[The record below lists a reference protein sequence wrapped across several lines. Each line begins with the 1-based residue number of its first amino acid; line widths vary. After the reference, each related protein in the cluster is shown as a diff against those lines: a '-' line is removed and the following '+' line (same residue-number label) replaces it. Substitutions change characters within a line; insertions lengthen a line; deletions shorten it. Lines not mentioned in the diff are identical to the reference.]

1 LSRCNPRSISIHIAA
16 TDHTDTS
23 DTEQSTAEKQAG
35 DERQNGPVV
44 IAVDGSPAAEH
55 ALGAA
60 GHLLAERRALVLVV
74 WKAGLGFEL
83 LEMPAVTGLP
93 PAPIDIRTAMEI
105 DEAQYEGAQ
114 RVARR
119 AAGIAREAG
128 SEALVVAEAP
138 EIPISDTIVRVA
150 RERGSP
156 AVVVG
161 ERAHGRLGE
170 VFLGSISR
178 DVIRYASCPVIVVR
192 HAEARGANVHKFH
205 TRRRLAARRTAVAS
219 GTIGLRSGLD
229 ENSGRYVLAGSDC
242 RPWRRDPLGAPA
254 LWLCSSLD
262 LER

>member
-1 LSRCNPRSISIHIAA
+1 
-16 TDHTDTS
+16 
-23 DTEQSTAEKQAG
+23 
-35 DERQNGPVV
+35 V

-128 SEALVVAEAP
+128 LEAEALVVAEAP

-192 HAEARGANVHKFH
+192 HAEARGPNVHKFH

-219 GTIGLRSGLD
+219 GTIGLRSGLV
-229 ENSGRYVLAGSDC
+229 EKLREVRAGRL
-242 RPWRRDPLGAPA
+242 
-254 LWLCSSLD
+254 
-262 LER
+262 